1 MDKLIGFFWFIA
13 MVTSWVSF
21 GFASWEWAG
30 SYRDGLYDSGMLVL
44 MLLWFVLSLILFFIG
59 LRLRKPSS

>member
-1 MDKLIGFFWFIA
+1 MDKFIGFFWFIA

-21 GFASWEWAG
+21 GFASWEWADGYKSG
-30 SYRDGLYDSGMLVL
+30 SYDSGMLVL
-44 MLLWFVLSLILFFIG
+44 MILWFVMSLVLFLIG